1 MIVTEQQNTM
11 ANGYGHSISKKHPLL
26 AAWAKF
32 YGLKNGF
39 PLFSDACS
47 RVAAEKAGKADN
59 NTGYR
64 GADGKEIG
72 RFVELQGGWQ
82 RVFLDTLVYR
92 ERMRISVETFLAE
105 AEERAKEVGQQA
117 FVHIV
122 GLGLGVSSRLPYGWS
137 ICTMRG
143 SGRFVAS
150 ALLCFFSAFAFAD
163 SVLVNL
169 SAGLAG
175 ARSSEADIR
184 GFVC

>member
-11 ANGYGHSISKKHPLL
+11 ANGYGHSISKKHALL

-122 GLGLGVSSRLPYGWS
+122 GLGLGVRVVFHMGGGPYAQ
-137 ICTMRG
+137 CAA
-143 SGRFVAS
+143 VDVL
-150 ALLCFFSAFAFAD
+150 LLCCAFSLLLLLLTLF
-163 SVLVNL
+163 L
-169 SAGLAG
+169 
-175 ARSSEADIR
+175 
-184 GFVC
+184 